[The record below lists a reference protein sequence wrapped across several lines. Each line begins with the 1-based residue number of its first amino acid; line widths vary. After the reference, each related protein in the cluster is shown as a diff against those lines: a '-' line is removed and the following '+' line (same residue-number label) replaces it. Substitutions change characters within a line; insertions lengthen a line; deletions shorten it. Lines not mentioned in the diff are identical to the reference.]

1 METTLNRR
9 ALLIGG
15 GAAVLTG
22 AGGVAL
28 SFLRMGS
35 GSDYLA
41 TAAASRVALARQPE
55 LNELVRHATLAAN
68 GHNTQPWRFLVGERR
83 IAILPDF
90 ARRTPVVDPD
100 DHHLY
105 ASLGCAATNLAIAG
119 AASGRPGTL
128 SFNTEGDGSIVFEF
142 ANGAAAPSALFAAIP
157 QRQSTRAD
165 YDGRSASASDLAAL
179 AAAATLPGV
188 DAVLLTERSQVDR
201 VRDLVIAGNTAQMAD
216 PAFVAE
222 LKHWIRFNPRDALLS
237 GDGLY
242 AASSGNPILPTWLG
256 RIMFDLAFTTAAEN
270 DKYARHFDTCAGVV
284 VFVAAQ
290 DDREHWALAGQASQR
305 FALQATALG
314 LKHAFVNPPVEVA
327 RFRPE
332 LAALVGL
339 PGRRPNLIMRFGY
352 GPTLPLSPR
361 RPVEMVLA

>member
-1 METTLNRR
+1 MNRR

-15 GAAVLTG
+15 GAAALVGTG
-22 AGGVAL
+22 LVSL

-35 GSDYLA
+35 RGGYSA
-41 TAAASRVALARQPE
+41 QIAAARATLAGQPE
-55 LNELVRHATLAAN
+55 LNELVRYATLAAN
-68 GHNTQPWRFLVGERR
+68 GHNTQPWRFRVGEGH
-83 IAILPDF
+83 IAVLPDF

-119 AASGRPGTL
+119 AASGLPGAL
-128 SFNTEGDGSIVFEF
+128 SFDPAGDGSVLFEF
-142 ANGAAAPSALFAAIP
+142 VRGAATPSTLVAAIP
-157 QRQSTRAD
+157 HRQSTRAD
-165 YDGRSASASDLAAL
+165 YDGRGVSSDELAAL
-179 AAAATLPGV
+179 AAAATVPGV
-188 DAVLLTERSQVDR
+188 DVVFLTGRSQIDR

-222 LKHWIRFNPRDALLS
+222 LKQWIRFNPRDALQS

-256 RIMFDLAFTTAAEN
+256 GVMFDLAFTTAAEN
-270 DKYARHFDTCAGVV
+270 DKYARHFDTSAGAV
-284 VFVAAQ
+284 VFVAAK

-314 LKHAFVNPPVEVA
+314 LKHAFVNPPVEVPQ
-327 RFRPE
+327 FRPE
-332 LAALVGL
+332 LAAIVGL
-339 PGRRPNLIMRFGY
+339 PGRRPNLLMRFGH
-352 GPTLPLSPR
+352 GPTLPPSPR
-361 RPVEMVLA
+361 RPVAAVIA